1 MTRSTLAALGA
12 AATLGIAGLTVLT
25 TVPAQASGGDDYRVI
40 RTGSCSGSAVWKL
53 KAKEDDGR
61 IEVEFEVDSNRNG
74 QVWQVG
80 LRRDGDLFWG
90 GQRTTVGPSGSFDV
104 EKRISNS
111 AGDDVIVGRATHGSQ
126 VCRGQV
132 TFAR

>member
-12 AATLGIAGLTVLT
+12 AATLGVAGLSVLAT
-25 TVPAQASGGDDYRVI
+25 APAQAGDDYRVL
-40 RTGSCSGSAVWKL
+40 RTGSCSGSATWKL
-53 KAKEDDGR
+53 KAKAEDGR

-80 LRRDGDLFWG
+80 LRRDGNLVWS
-90 GQRTTVGPSGSFDV
+90 GQRTTVARSGSFDV
-104 EKRISNS
+104 ERRISNS
-111 AGDDVIVGRATHGSQ
+111 AGDDVVVGRATHGSQ
-126 VCRGQV
+126 VCRGRV